1 MTMTAFLKLAG
12 DKVGEVKGSARQK
25 GREYLISVIAFDHV
39 VHAERYG
46 DADPLGK
53 TGMPTTK
60 RRHGSLVL
68 TKEVDRA
75 TPKLHEAHSRGDVFK
90 TFSLH
95 CWRVPPAGGGPK
107 GIPEENHWTIHLA
120 NARIAAIRTVM
131 KNVRV
136 PANSTLP
143 EMEEVEFTY
152 DAIDYYWEAL
162 KGSDGSVAK
171 QTCPAITGDFTKADA
186 NMLTYQIVSGAAS
199 DLSKSIGKQVG
210 DFLKSDGKQMF
221 LDALKEK

>member
-1 MTMTAFLKLAG
+1 MTMTAFLKLTG
-12 DKVGEVKGSARQK
+12 DKVGDVKGSARQK
-25 GREYLISVIAFDHV
+25 GREFLISVIGFDHI

-53 TGMPTTK
+53 TGMPTSK
-60 RRHGSLVL
+60 RRHGALVV
-68 TKEVDRA
+68 TKEIDRA
-75 TPKLHEAHSRGDVFK
+75 TPKLHQAHAQNDVFK

-107 GIPEENHWTIHLA
+107 GIAEENHWTIHLA

-131 KNVRV
+131 KNVRL
-136 PANSTLP
+136 PANSALP

-162 KGSDGSVAK
+162 KGGDGSVVK
-171 QTCPAITGDFTKADA
+171 QTCPAIDGDFTKANAD
-186 NMLTYQIVSGAAS
+186 MVTWQIVAGAVG
-199 DLSKSIGKQVG
+199 DVSKAIGKQVG
-210 DFLKSDGKQMF
+210 DFLKVDAKQMF